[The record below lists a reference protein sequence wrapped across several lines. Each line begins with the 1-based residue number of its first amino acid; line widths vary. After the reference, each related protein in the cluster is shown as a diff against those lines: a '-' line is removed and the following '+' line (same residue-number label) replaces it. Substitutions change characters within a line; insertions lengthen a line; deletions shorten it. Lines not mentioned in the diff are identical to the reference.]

1 MTLRFDIAP
10 LAQDDILDH
19 AFYLSDQSTNVSA
32 HFFANVFF
40 SIQRLSEMP
49 ELGSVYFIEHT
60 DVGNI
65 RIWPVKGFRN
75 YLIFYR
81 IQSDCIQILRVLH
94 GSTDYETFFRG
105 L

>member
-10 LAQDDILDH
+10 HAQDDILDH
-19 AFYLSDQSTNVSA
+19 AFYLSDQSTEVGA
-32 HFFANVFF
+32 RFFDNVFL

-49 ELGSVYFIEHT
+49 ELGSIYYFEHADVY
-60 DVGNI
+60 NI

-81 IQSDCIQILRVLH
+81 VKSDCIQILRILH
-94 GSTDYETFFRG
+94 GSTDYEMLFNE
-105 L
+105 